1 MSRFVFFSMNNFEH
15 EGGGTIR
22 MLGIMNELS
31 KRNHEVIFISN
42 TKKFHL
48 FEKNIKHVTINFS
61 LSRKD
66 KRIFQGLLGLLPN
79 FIMCLIYAKLF
90 NKLRQIFKDKFDKET
105 IYFFEYLDNSIGYC
119 LKSINIITNYIN
131 DLHGVATL
139 EFKFQA
145 EHAKSLSE
153 KIKFW
158 VKYKISDWLDSKV
171 FNLAEGFIFASQAM
185 QDYFTEQYPNVF
197 QKRNYIL
204 PYVLSSVAI
213 TEKVDSDLKG
223 ELQRKFNCQ
232 PNEKIIFFA
241 GAFKKTGGV
250 PDLILAFEKI
260 VNQNNTRLFIVGDGP
275 TMPECVSIVKEKNI
289 ADKVVLIGRIPYH
302 QLRTYQDLSD
312 IIVCPDKQ
320 NVYSELIVHVKYLD
334 ALISGKLVIN
344 GSFKSVKEINVDEFL
359 SVDFKPSDV
368 ESLSKAIQYSLD
380 NLEMFSQKYANNK
393 EYAKQNLTYAS
404 HVSILEKND

>member
-1 MSRFVFFSMNNFEH
+1 MGRFVFFSMNDFAN

-22 MLGIMNELS
+22 MLGIMNELAKKS
-31 KRNHEVIFISN
+31 HEVIFISN

-48 FEKNIKHVTINFS
+48 FEKNIKQIDINFPF
-61 LSRKD
+61 SRRD

-79 FIMCLIYAKLF
+79 FMIRIIYAKFF
-90 NKLRQIFKDKFDKET
+90 NKLEQLFKDEFDKET

-119 LKSINIITNYIN
+119 LKSFNIITNYIN

-139 EFKFQA
+139 EFKFQ
-145 EHAKSLSE
+145 EQYAKSLGE
-153 KIKFW
+153 KVKFW
-158 VKYKISDWLDSKV
+158 VKYKISDWLDYKV

-185 QDYFTEQYPNVF
+185 QDYFTEQYPKVS
-197 QKRNYIL
+197 QKKNCIL
-204 PYVLSSVAI
+204 PYVLSSDVF
-213 TEKVDSDLKG
+213 TEKVDADLKK
-223 ELQRKFNCQ
+223 ELQKKFNCQ

-260 VNQNNTRLFIVGDGP
+260 VNQHNVRLFIVGDGP
-275 TMPECVSIVKEKNI
+275 TMPECLSIVKEKNI
-289 ADKVVLIGRIPYH
+289 TNKVVFIGRIPYN

-344 GSFKSVKEINVDEFL
+344 GSFRSVKEINVNEFL
-359 SVDFKPSDV
+359 SINFIPSDI
-368 ESLSKAIQYSLD
+368 ESLKSAIQYA
-380 NLEMFSQKYANNK
+380 LENFEQLKEKYKN
-393 EYAKQNLTYAS
+393 AKAFTMQNLTYVS
-404 HVSILEKND
+404 HVTVLEK